1 MRYLLGLGSNI
12 APLQHLASARQA
24 LTQQGELLATSPT
37 VETTPVGEGFSD
49 GFYNQLLVIETDL
62 VAPLLKQRLQRI
74 EEQLGREP
82 KTPARKHRDRPI
94 DIDILAP
101 LSDVNDAY
109 HIELEDSYYATVQ
122 QQWRNELDRTPLTV
136 TETSDHND

>member
-1 MRYLLGLGSNI
+1 MLYLLGLGSNI
-12 APLQHLASARQA
+12 APLHHLASAKQA
-24 LTQQGELLATSPT
+24 LMHLGNVLVVSPT

-49 GFYNQLLVIETDL
+49 GFYNQLLVIETDS

-101 LSDVNDAY
+101 LSDVNGAY

-122 QQWRNELDRTPLTV
+122 QQWRNELNLAPLTV
-136 TETSDHND
+136 TETSDHSD